1 MKTNRMRFGVA
12 GIGLFFFAATTLAGA
27 QAPAHKP
34 AGSDVGK
41 LAASPDHAAAYYHYM
56 LAQRY
61 KDLAGIYNRS
71 DYVDRAVSEYQKAIA
86 ADSGSLFLRT
96 QLAELYWHVSRIQDA
111 VKEAHAVLK
120 VNPNDVDAHRLLGR
134 IYLSS
139 LGETNSGG
147 VAPGMLEKAIAEFEA
162 VHRLDPNDA
171 QSALMLGRLYKADNQ
186 PQKAEALFEKVLTE
200 NPDSRNVLAN
210 LTQLYFDQGSYD
222 KIISL
227 LENIPD
233 SRMDPALL
241 YLLGSSYSQKRDFAK
256 AEDAFKRALE
266 REPDSDDIRRAY
278 AEALMAQ
285 GKMQEARGQLQEIVK
300 SDPQSP
306 MSYVRLAQLDRQMG
320 NFEEARK
327 ELEQAQGLN
336 RGNPEIPYNPEISYQ
351 EAILED
357 TVGNDT
363 KAISLLEDI
372 LKKTEKP
379 DGKYNPAEANN
390 RAIYLQRLGSIY
402 RSQEDYSKAMETFQ
416 SIVALGGDQAPRGE
430 SLIVETLQLNN
441 QNHKALQAA
450 EAALKKYPQ
459 NRELL
464 MQHASLLGQ
473 EGHRDEAVA
482 QLRKMLTGNAD
493 DRDIYLSI
501 AQIYSQ
507 AKLFPKAEEVIQKAL
522 ALSNNPDDQE
532 YARFM
537 LGSVYEREKKYD
549 LAEEQFRKVLA
560 VDPLNDAAA
569 NYLGY
574 MLADRG
580 VRLDESLRYIK
591 DALKIEP
598 NNGAYL
604 DSLGWAYHKMRR
616 NGMAQGPL
624 EKAVKLIPNDPT
636 IREHLGY
643 VYLSLGEKAKALQE
657 WEHALK
663 FQHKG
668 VSSDFGPQQAAKLRK
683 QVNSLKR
690 EMGRAEASVGR
701 N

>member
-1 MKTNRMRFGVA
+1 
-12 GIGLFFFAATTLAGA
+12 
-27 QAPAHKP
+27 
-34 AGSDVGK
+34 
-41 LAASPDHAAAYYHYM
+41 M
-56 LAQRY
+56 L
-61 KDLAGIYNRS
+61 G
-71 DYVDRAVSEYQKAIA
+71 
-86 ADSGSLFLRT
+86 
-96 QLAELYWHVSRIQDA
+96 
-111 VKEAHAVLK
+111 
-120 VNPNDVDAHRLLGR
+120 
-134 IYLSS
+134 
-139 LGETNSGG
+139 
-147 VAPGMLEKAIAEFEA
+147 KAIAEFEA

-256 AEDAFKRALE
+256 AEGAFKRALE

-278 AEALMAQ
+278 AEVLMAQ
-285 GKMQEARGQLQEIVK
+285 GKMDEARGQLQEIVK

-320 NFEEARK
+320 NFEAARK
-327 ELEQAQGLN
+327 ELEQARGLDPN
-336 RGNPEIPYNPEISYQ
+336 NPEIPYQ

-357 TVGNDT
+357 TLGNEA
-363 KAISLLEDI
+363 KAISLLQDV

-402 RSQEDYSKAMETFQ
+402 RSQEDYSKAMEAFQ

-430 SLIVETLQLNN
+430 SLVVETLQLNN

-532 YARFM
+532 YARFL

-580 VRLDESLRYIK
+580 VRLDESVKYIK

-604 DSLGWAYHKMRR
+604 DSLGWAYHKMNR
-616 NGMAQGPL
+616 NDMAQGPL

-643 VYLSLGEKAKALQE
+643 VYLALGEKAKALQE

-683 QVNSLKR
+683 QVNNLKR
-690 EMGRAEASVGR
+690 EMGPAEASVGR

>member
-1 MKTNRMRFGVA
+1 MTTKRMRFGAA
-12 GIGLFFFAATTLAGA
+12 GIGLFLFASVTLAGA
-27 QAPAHKP
+27 QAPAQSK
-34 AGSDVGK
+34 ADSS
-41 LAASPDHAAAYYHYM
+41 ASPTASTQDHAAAYYHYM

-71 DYVDRAVSEYQKAIA
+71 DYVDRAITEYQKAIV
-86 ADSGSLFLRT
+86 ADPASLFLRV
-96 QLAELYWHVSRIQDA
+96 QLAELYWQVSRIQDA
-111 VKEAHAVLK
+111 INEAQAVLK
-120 VNPNDVDAHRLLGR
+120 TNPNDIGAHRLLGR
-134 IYLSS
+134 VYLSS
-139 LGETNSGG
+139 LGSSNSGG
-147 VAPGMLEKAIAEFEA
+147 ITPGMLEKAIDEFEA

-171 QSALMLGRLYKADNQ
+171 ESALMLGRLYKADNQ
-186 PQKAEALFEKVLTE
+186 PQKAEALFEKVLSE
-200 NPDSRNVLAN
+200 NPNSHNVLVN

-227 LENIPD
+227 LEAIPD

-241 YLLGSSYSQKRDFAK
+241 YLLGSSYAQKRDYTK
-256 AEDAFKRALE
+256 AQDTFKKALA
-266 REPDSDDIRRAY
+266 REPDSEDIRRAY

-285 GKMQEARGQLQEIVK
+285 GKMQDARGQLQEIVK

-327 ELEQAQGLN
+327 ELEQARGLA
-336 RGNPEIPYNPEISYQ
+336 PDDLEIPYQ

-357 TVGNDT
+357 TLGNDG

-390 RAIYLQRLGSIY
+390 RAIYLQRLGTIY
-402 RSQEDYSKAMETFQ
+402 RSQEGYSKAMETFQ
-416 SIVALGGDQAPRGE
+416 RIVALGGDQAPRGE
-430 SLIVETLQLNN
+430 SLLVETLQLNN
-441 QNHKALQAA
+441 QSHKALQAA
-450 EAALKKYPQ
+450 DAALKKYPQ

-464 MQHASLLGQ
+464 MQRASLLGQ
-473 EGHRDEAVA
+473 EGHRDEAVT
-482 QLRKMLTGNAD
+482 QLQKMLTGNAD

-532 YARFM
+532 YARFL
-537 LGSVYEREKKYD
+537 LGSIYERQKKYD

-580 VRLDESLRYIK
+580 VRLDESVKYIK

-598 NNGAYL
+598 HNGAYL
-604 DSLGWAYHKMRR
+604 DSLGWAYHKMNR
-616 NGMAQGPL
+616 NDMAQEPL
-624 EKAVKLIPNDPT
+624 EKAIKLIPNDPT

-643 VYLSLGEKAKALQE
+643 VYLALGEKAKALQE

-668 VSSDFGPQQAAKLRK
+668 VSSDFSPQQAAKLRK
-683 QVNSLKR
+683 QVNNLKR
-690 EMGRAEASVGR
+690 EMGRAEAAVGR
-701 N
+701 D

>member
-1 MKTNRMRFGVA
+1 MTTNRIRIGAA
-12 GIGLFFFAATTLAGA
+12 GISLFFFAAMALAGA
-27 QAPAHKP
+27 QAPAQKP
-34 AGSDVGK
+34 ASNDAGK
-41 LAASPDHAAAYYHYM
+41 VAASPDHAAAYYHYM

-71 DYVDRAVSEYQKAIA
+71 DYVDRAITEYQKAIA
-86 ADSGSLFLRT
+86 ADPGSLFLRT
-96 QLAELYWHVSRIQDA
+96 QLAELFWRVSRIQDA
-111 VKEAHAVLK
+111 VKEAQAVLK
-120 VNPNDVDAHRLLGR
+120 ANPNDVDAHRLLGR

-139 LGETNSGG
+139 LGQNNSGG
-147 VAPGMLEKAIAEFEA
+147 VAPGMLGKAIAEFEA

-256 AEDAFKRALE
+256 AEGAFKRALE

-278 AEALMAQ
+278 AEVLMAQ
-285 GKMQEARGQLQEIVK
+285 GKMDEARGQLQEIVK

-320 NFEEARK
+320 NFEAARK
-327 ELEQAQGLN
+327 ELEQARGLDPN
-336 RGNPEIPYNPEISYQ
+336 NPEIPYQ

-357 TVGNDT
+357 TLGNEA
-363 KAISLLEDI
+363 KAISLLQDV

-402 RSQEDYSKAMETFQ
+402 RSQEDYSKAMEAFQ

-430 SLIVETLQLNN
+430 SLVVETLQLNN

-532 YARFM
+532 YARFL

-580 VRLDESLRYIK
+580 VRLDESVKYIK

-604 DSLGWAYHKMRR
+604 DSLGWAYHKMNR
-616 NGMAQGPL
+616 NDMAQGPL

-643 VYLSLGEKAKALQE
+643 VYLALGEKAKALQE

-683 QVNSLKR
+683 QVNNLKR
-690 EMGRAEASVGR
+690 EMGPAEASVGR